1 MGGSSPATR
10 AGEASDVLDQITP
23 VVLTFNEAP
32 NIGRT
37 LAMLDWARDIVV
49 VDSFSTD
56 ETLDIVK
63 RCGSARVLRRV
74 FDVQSAQW
82 NYAVKETG
90 IRTEW
95 VLALDAD
102 YVLSAELVAEL
113 KGLSPP
119 AHLAAFRTDF
129 RYCIYGRPL
138 RGSVY
143 PPVITLFRHRLASYE
158 QDGHTQRVRIDGAVG
173 RLNSVVYHDD
183 RKTLA
188 QWFASQ
194 SRYMELEAEKLINA
208 PTARLS
214 LADRLRLKIV
224 VAPFVMLFYC
234 AFVKGN
240 ILDGRAGLY
249 YMLQRTTAEL
259 LLSLHLLSRRLTR

>member
-1 MGGSSPATR
+1 MAESSSAAR
-10 AGEASDVLDQITP
+10 QNEAFDMLDQITP
-23 VVLTFNEAP
+23 IVLTFNEAP

-37 LAMLDWARDIVV
+37 LAMLDWAQDIVV

-63 RCGSARVLRRV
+63 RFGSARVLQRA
-74 FDVQSAQW
+74 FDVQSKQW
-82 NYAVKETG
+82 SYAVKKTN

-113 KGLSPP
+113 DRLSPP

-129 RYCIYGRPL
+129 RYCIYGKPL

-158 QDGHTQRVRIDGAVG
+158 QDGHTQRVRINGAVG
-173 RLNSVVYHDD
+173 RLNGIIYHDD

-188 QWFASQ
+188 QWCASQ
-194 SRYMELEAEKLINA
+194 SRYMELEAEKLASA
-208 PTARLS
+208 PTTRLS

-240 ILDGRAGLY
+240 IFDGKAGLY
-249 YMLQRTTAEL
+249 YMLQRTIAEL